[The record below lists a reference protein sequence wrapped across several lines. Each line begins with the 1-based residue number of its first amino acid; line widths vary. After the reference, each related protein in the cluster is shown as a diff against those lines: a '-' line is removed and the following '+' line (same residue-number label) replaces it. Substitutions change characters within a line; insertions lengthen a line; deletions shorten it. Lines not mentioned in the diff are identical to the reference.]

1 MERGQ
6 AGRFQIKRDVFPV
19 KGEILL
25 AVDGDAVVDV
35 VDVVA
40 LAAVEDLLNKKQN
53 DLAKIFG
60 KFRRCTI
67 DRKDQIFAELA
78 ALVKQ

>member
-1 MERGQ
+1 VERGQ

-40 LAAVEDLLNKKQN
+40 LAAVEDFDVLVRPR
-53 DLAKIFG
+53 DLG
-60 KFRRCTI
+60 LTI
-67 DRKDQIFAELA
+67 PAPSA
-78 ALVKQ
+78 